1 MIKITIETDDKIVG
15 YKDKNAFDIM
25 DCLHLI
31 QLCVG
36 AMFDIEDE
44 HKVSLVKQHPTE
56 PFKER
61 ADVEGM

>member
-1 MIKITIETDDKIVG
+1 MIKVTIETDDQIIG

-36 AMFDIEDE
+36 TMFEIEDE
-44 HKVSLVKQHPTE
+44 HKVSLVKQHPIE
-56 PFKER
+56 PIKER

>member
-1 MIKITIETDDKIVG
+1 
-15 YKDKNAFDIM
+15 M